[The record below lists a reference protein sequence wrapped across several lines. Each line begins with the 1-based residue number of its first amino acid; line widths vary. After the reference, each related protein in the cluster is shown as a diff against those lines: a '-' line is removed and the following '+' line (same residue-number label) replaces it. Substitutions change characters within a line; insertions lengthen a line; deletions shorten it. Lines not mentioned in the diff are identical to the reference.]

1 MSLKIETFYNTRKKL
16 FDICGNVISKD
27 TYKFINILSL
37 YLKDIVSSIDSEI
50 QHSTRQ
56 SIINWREKKNPKLLS
71 KIINNDDNINLIN
84 RSMNKITESN
94 YMSIVKEITESL
106 TKDNFRQLPEYTNY
120 LFETV
125 IKKCLND
132 NNLIKDYL
140 YFLNGFENDIG
151 KHLYKLIVN
160 YSLGTFILL
169 IKIYH

>member
-1 MSLKIETFYNTRKKL
+1 MSLKIETFYDTRKKL
-16 FDICGNVISKD
+16 FDICGNVINKD
-27 TYKFINILSL
+27 SYQFINILST
-37 YLKDIVSSIDSEI
+37 YLKDIVTAIDSEI

-106 TKDNFRQLPEYTNY
+106 TQDNFRQLPEYTNY
-120 LFETV
+120 IFESV

-132 NNLIKDYL
+132 ENLIKDYL
-140 YFLNGFENDIG
+140 YFLNGFDTDIG
-151 KHLYKLIVN
+151 RNLYKLIDN
-160 YSLGTFILL
+160 YI
-169 IKIYH
+169 